1 MGAAVSLMDYI
12 CMASAR
18 FMPSVVPQPVSRLAA
33 TDVFVSAAV
42 LCYPSGARVL
52 MLLSE
57 RKMLAKVSLPRRP
70 NIEQPLTS
78 DPSPPPSDIAAREV
92 CHGNRR

>member
-42 LCYPSGARVL
+42 LCYPSGG
-52 MLLSE
+52 SG
-57 RKMLAKVSLPRRP
+57 
-70 NIEQPLTS
+70 I
-78 DPSPPPSDIAAREV
+78 DAA
-92 CHGNRR
+92 